1 MTATPMKTAPN
12 AHTNVSGNSTRPDTN
27 TKSTGKITNKATST
41 ATAKSEA
48 KVVPTQQ
55 GATLVPLRDLKLSG
69 TLPFTDVRGWRVSA
83 GGGDVIGSVNQLV
96 VEKGNDSIVPRYL
109 TIDVD
114 PKRMQGKPAGA
125 HAVFVP
131 VGLAKVDS
139 KAQQVHLELTTPDG
153 LASMP
158 DASNGLP
165 AWDREVAM
173 AKSLGETTT
182 VGSPRELYAL
192 KLFNPSALRQVAVK
206 Q

>member
-1 MTATPMKTAPN
+1 MTATPMKSAPVSS
-12 AHTNVSGNSTRPDTN
+12 NVAGSTTRPDTN
-27 TKSTGKITNKATST
+27 TKSASKTMHNASGTST
-41 ATAKSEA
+41 TKPEA

-96 VEKGNDSIVPRYL
+96 VEKGTDSIVPRYL

-114 PKRMQGKPAGA
+114 PTRLKGKPGGA

-131 VGLAKVDS
+131 VGLAKVDT

-192 KLFNPSALRQVAVK
+192 KLFNPAALRQVAVK

>member
-1 MTATPMKTAPN
+1 MTATAMKTAPN
-12 AHTNVSGNSTRPDTN
+12 TSNVSSNGTRPDTS
-27 TKSTGKITNKATST
+27 TKAAGKTTT
-41 ATAKSEA
+41 KSEA
-48 KVVPTQQ
+48 KVVPMQQ
-55 GATLVPLRDLKLSG
+55 GATLVPLRDLKVSG

-96 VEKGNDSIVPRYL
+96 VEQGTDTIVPRYL

-114 PKRMQGKPAGA
+114 PTRLPAKKGSP
-125 HAVFVP
+125 HAIFVP

-139 KAQQVHLELTTPDG
+139 KAQQVHLELTTPNG

-158 DASNGLP
+158 DASTGLP
-165 AWDREVAM
+165 GWGREVAM
-173 AKSLGETTT
+173 LKSLGETAT

-192 KLFNPSALRQVAVK
+192 KLFNPAALRQVAVK